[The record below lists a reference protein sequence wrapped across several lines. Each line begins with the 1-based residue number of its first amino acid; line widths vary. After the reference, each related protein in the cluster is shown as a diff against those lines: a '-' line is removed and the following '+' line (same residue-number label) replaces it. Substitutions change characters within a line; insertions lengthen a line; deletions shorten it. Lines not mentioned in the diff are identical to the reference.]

1 GAEWNYL
8 LNGMD
13 WTDLCATGDQ
23 QSPIALD
30 TQESRILI
38 TPRIYFGNYDVPLKG
53 PIFIKNNGHSCKL
66 ASSEGKYLLI
76 YLFSV
81 SMDIPET
88 INGMRPFIGGGR
100 LKGRYLAKGV
110 HFHWGSPNSKGSEH
124 TINNRRYDAEMHIVH
139 RNAKY
144 KDIVEAVEK
153 EDGLAVIGV
162 LLQIVQNPT
171 NIPTGLTKVINAVVN
186 IQTDESNTTIPAGFT
201 LDEMIGNIN
210 HNDFMTYDGSLTTP
224 NCHEAV
230 LWTVFTQILPVSL
243 EMVSK
248 LWELR
253 DHWNKKMLNNY
264 RDIQETNYRPVY
276 HRMGHS

>member
-1 GAEWNYL
+1 MTRDKIQRNTRAEWNYL

-13 WTDLCATGDQ
+13 WPDLCATGDQ

-30 TQESRILI
+30 TQDSRILI
-38 TPRIYFGNYDVPLKG
+38 TPRIYFGDYDVPLKG
-53 PIFIKNNGHSCKL
+53 PIFIKNNGHS
-66 ASSEGKYLLI
+66 I
-76 YLFSV
+76 Q
-81 SMDIPET
+81 MDIPET
-88 INGMRPFIGGGR
+88 INGMQPFIRGGR
-100 LKGRYLAKGV
+100 MEGSYLAKGV

-124 TINNRRYDAEMHIVH
+124 TIDNRRYDAEMHIVH

-162 LLQIVQNPT
+162 LLQIVEDPT
-171 NIPTGLTKVINAVVN
+171 DIPTGLTKVINAVVN
-186 IQTDESNTTIPAGFT
+186 IPIDESNTTIPAGFT
-201 LDEMIGNIN
+201 LDEMIGDIN

-230 LWTVFTQILPVSL
+230 IWTVFTQILPVSY

-253 DHWNKKMLNNY
+253 DHWDKKMMNNY
-264 RDIQETNYRPVY
+264 RAIQETNYRPVY
-276 HRMGHS
+276 HRMGNA